1 MKRFLIPLL
10 AALALPTAVE
20 ANWFGKYGSYYE
32 AMEACKN
39 WQNKIIY
46 YVTEKGNNHIIG
58 DKYSNLYPTEKKYVE
73 KLAPKR
79 VSSCSHDKE
88 TNQILGLS
96 VKGFN
101 PLIVHNDNDLIYFQK
116 RKVLKRFKY

>member
-1 MKRFLIPLL
+1 MKRILLPLL

-20 ANWFGKYGSYYE
+20 AYWFGKYGSYYE
-32 AMEACKN
+32 AMEACKD
-39 WQNKIIY
+39 WRNKIIY

-58 DKYSNLYPTEKKYVE
+58 DKYSDLYSWEKRYVE
-73 KLAPKR
+73 KLDPKR

-101 PLIVHNDNDLIYFQK
+101 PLIVHNENDLFYSK
-116 RKVLKRFKY
+116 KKVLKRFKY